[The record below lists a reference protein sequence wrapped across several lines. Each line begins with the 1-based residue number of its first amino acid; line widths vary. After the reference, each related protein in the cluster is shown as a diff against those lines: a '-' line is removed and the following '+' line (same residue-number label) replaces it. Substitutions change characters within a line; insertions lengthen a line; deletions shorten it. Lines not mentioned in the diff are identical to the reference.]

1 VRAFRRRTLE
11 MMTAKV
17 ALVRVAAPAIVL
29 LGAAGCGSSSDGF
42 KQPVA
47 ASGSSH
53 AVKQRFVVNGGIEAG
68 PGSGLWGDT
77 MSGPDG
83 MQLGCVAGRH
93 YAFATTI
100 RNRSSAAVTLKSAHG
115 SDPAPGIIR
124 RVAVQFRLAPPPP
137 TGDVFVS
144 NLRRWSAA
152 PATPVTIPPRR
163 SAAVQS
169 NFVMRHCEA
178 LAGGRTLV
186 VDGSLLL
193 NYQASG
199 HAGRQK
205 VVQRSARIL
214 LTRGPTTRRCMRVSG
229 SVRLSASDVACG
241 VARRAALG
249 CHRLAH
255 RTWGPCSAAGEA
267 WNCTSTAPAGQPS
280 VESCWL
286 VPASRSFNVRWA
298 H

>member
-1 VRAFRRRTLE
+1 
-11 MMTAKV
+11 MMSAKG
-17 ALVRVAAPAIVL
+17 ALVRLAAAAIVL

-42 KQPVA
+42 KQ
-47 ASGSSH
+47 
-53 AVKQRFVVNGGIEAG
+53 RFAVNGGIEAG

-77 MSGPDG
+77 SSGPDG
-83 MQLGCVAGRH
+83 MHVGCVAGRH
-93 YAFATTI
+93 YAFAFTI
-100 RNRSSAAVTLKSAHG
+100 RNRSNAAVILQSAQG

-124 RVAVQFRLAPPPP
+124 RVAVQFRLAPPPT
-137 TGDVFVS
+137 TGSRFVS
-144 NLRRWSAA
+144 NLRRWSSA
-152 PATPVTIPPRR
+152 PATPVTIASRR

-169 NFVMRHCEA
+169 NFVMRHCKA

-186 VDGSLLL
+186 VDGSFLL
-193 NYQASG
+193 NFQASD
-199 HAGRQK
+199 HAERQK

-229 SVRLSASDVACG
+229 SIRLSASDVACG

-267 WNCTSTAPAGQPS
+267 WNCTSTAPEGQPS

-286 VPASRSFNVRWA
+286 VPASRSFKVRWA